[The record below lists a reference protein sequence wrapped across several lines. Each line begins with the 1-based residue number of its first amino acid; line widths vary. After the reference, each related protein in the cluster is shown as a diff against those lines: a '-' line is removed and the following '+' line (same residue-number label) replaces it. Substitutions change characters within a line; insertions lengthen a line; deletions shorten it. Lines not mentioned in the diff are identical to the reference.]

1 MQSSLNETPYK
12 WIPEEQAML
21 DAESQVIEK
30 IKQNPGFNHS
40 YVKLPIAYKLDFAI
54 VVNNEIKGFCEI
66 KRRSH
71 ERNKYP
77 TLILSALK
85 YRELLDWELNFKPA
99 CLIVA
104 WSDQLGIHK
113 PSEYHG
119 QQYRIEIGG
128 RSDRNRNGD
137 LEPVVHIPIEHF
149 QRIDQ

>member
-1 MQSSLNETPYK
+1 
-12 WIPEEQAML
+12 ML
-21 DAESQVIEK
+21 DAEAQVIDR
-30 IKQNPGFNHS
+30 IKQNPGFNHQ

-54 VVNNEIKGFCEI
+54 VSDGEIKGFCEI

-71 ERNKYP
+71 DRNKYP

-104 WSDQLGIHK
+104 WNDQLGIHK
-113 PSEYHG
+113 PAEYHG
-119 QQYRIEIGG
+119 QQYRIEVGG

-137 LEPVVHIPIEHF
+137 LEPVVHIPVNHF